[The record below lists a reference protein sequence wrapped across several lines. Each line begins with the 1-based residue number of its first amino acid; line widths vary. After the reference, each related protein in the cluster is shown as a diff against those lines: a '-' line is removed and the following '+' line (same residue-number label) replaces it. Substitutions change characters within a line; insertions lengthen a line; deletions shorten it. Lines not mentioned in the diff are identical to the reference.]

1 MQESS
6 ESPSDSQAGVIV
18 NPEELRAGSR
28 VVYPKQGVC
37 KVLGIEAKEIAGQ
50 RLEFVSMVREEDNAS
65 ILVPLAKVASIGL
78 RKVVDEDELAD
89 VFYLLASEF
98 GDPEL
103 DWKVRHRT
111 HGGLLSAGG
120 ILGVA
125 QVLKALQGIANMRPL
140 PQRERER
147 YDEARHL
154 LTDEISVALGVSV
167 ATAEAYIDL
176 ALLPPPGTKRPPLR
190 PELYVEPP
198 PRQHTARRPA
208 RQAEEEDELLDEELD
223 VAADELPEDEL
234 PEEEEEVEAE
244 EDEEEAPKAKARAKK
259 TSATSTAKKAPA
271 EAKKKAAPKRGTAK
285 TSTTKS
291 RAKKAD
297 GADEGKATP
306 RTSKAKTSAARAKPK
321 AEAKAG
327 AESEAKETKKAG
339 AKTAAKPAAKRA
351 SAKADADSAGGKAT
365 KAPAAATSTKKKA

>member
-244 EDEEEAPKAKARAKK
+244 EEAPKAKARAKK